1 MRTQFVVAALCG
13 ALIIGPP
20 RSGFLQSE
28 ARAATQFERGSYL
41 VNTIMA
47 CGNCHSP
54 RDAQGKLTPDNALS
68 GGLKFTV
75 PLFVATASNITPDRE
90 TGIGTWSD
98 DEIKRGLTQGL
109 RPEHGPMAGVPLA
122 AVMPAN
128 FYKALLHSDLD
139 AIVVYLH
146 SVKPVQNQVPD
157 PVYNL
162 PVKREPYPDAERGF
176 ANASFSDPV
185 VHGKYL
191 VTIGHC
197 MECHA
202 AWSRGVSDF
211 TNGVGRGGRPFG
223 PTDVQGFGPNWQG
236 AIAPNI
242 TSDPTAGIGSWTDDE
257 IKRAITKGVAR
268 DDHQL
273 KPPMA
278 YSFYAGLTD
287 GDVRDIVA
295 YLRTLPPLQ

>member
-1 MRTQFVVAALCG
+1 MRTQFVAAALCG

-28 ARAATQFERGSYL
+28 ARAATQLERGSYL

-75 PLFVATASNITPDRE
+75 PPFVATASNITPDRE

-122 AVMPAN
+122 AVMPTN
-128 FYKALLHSDLD
+128 FYKALLPSDLD

-146 SVKPVQNQVPD
+146 SVKPVHNQVAD

-176 ANASFSDPV
+176 ANASFSGPV
-185 VHGKYL
+185 AHGKYL

-211 TNGVGRGGRPFG
+211 TNGIGRGGRPFG
-223 PTDVQGFGPNWQG
+223 PTDVHGFDPNWQG

-242 TSDPTAGIGSWTDDE
+242 TSDRTAGIGSWTDDE
-257 IKRAITKGVAR
+257 IKRAITKGLAR
-268 DDHQL
+268 DGHPL

>member
-13 ALIIGPP
+13 ALIIGPQ

-28 ARAATQFERGSYL
+28 ARAATQLERGSYL

-75 PLFVATASNITPDRE
+75 PPFVATASNITPDRE

-109 RPEHGPMAGVPLA
+109 RPEHGPMAGVPLS

-128 FYKALLHSDLD
+128 FYKALLPSDLD
-139 AIVVYLH
+139 AIIVYLR
-146 SVKPVQNQVPD
+146 SVKPVHNQVPD
-157 PVYNL
+157 PAYNL

-185 VHGKYL
+185 AHGKYL

-257 IKRAITKGVAR
+257 IKRAITKGIAR
-268 DDHQL
+268 DGHPL

-295 YLRTLPPLQ
+295 YLRTLPPRQ

>member
-1 MRTQFVVAALCG
+1 
-13 ALIIGPP
+13 
-20 RSGFLQSE
+20 
-28 ARAATQFERGSYL
+28 
-41 VNTIMA
+41 
-47 CGNCHSP
+47 
-54 RDAQGKLTPDNALS
+54 
-68 GGLKFTV
+68 
-75 PLFVATASNITPDRE
+75 
-90 TGIGTWSD
+90 
-98 DEIKRGLTQGL
+98 
-109 RPEHGPMAGVPLA
+109 MAGVPLA

-128 FYKALLHSDLD
+128 FYKALLPSDLD

>member
-1 MRTQFVVAALCG
+1 MRTQLVAAALCG
-13 ALIIGPP
+13 AFVIGLPQIDVAQTQA
-20 RSGFLQSE
+20 L
-28 ARAATQFERGSYL
+28 AATELERGSYL

-54 RDAQGKLTPDNALS
+54 RDAQGKLTADNKLS
-68 GGLKFTV
+68 GGLKFIT
-75 PLFVATASNITPDRE
+75 PAFVATAPNITPDPE
-90 TGIGTWSD
+90 SGLGTWT
-98 DEIKRGLTQGL
+98 DEDIKHALIEGL
-109 RPEHGPMAGVPLA
+109 RPDHGQLAGIPLA

-128 FYKALLHSDLD
+128 FYKALLPEDVD
-139 AIVVYLH
+139 AIVVYLR
-146 SVKPVQNQVPD
+146 SVKPVRSTAPVPEYKM
-157 PVYNL
+157 PVT
-162 PVKREPYPDAERGF
+162 REPYPDAERGF
-176 ANASFSDPV
+176 TPASFSEPIT
-185 VHGKYL
+185 HGKYL
-191 VTIGHC
+191 ATIGHC

-211 TNGVGRGGRPFG
+211 NNGLGRGGRPFG
-223 PTDVQGFGPNWQG
+223 PALVQGFSPDWQG

-257 IKRAITKGVAR
+257 IVQAITKAIGRGGHV
-268 DDHQL
+268 L